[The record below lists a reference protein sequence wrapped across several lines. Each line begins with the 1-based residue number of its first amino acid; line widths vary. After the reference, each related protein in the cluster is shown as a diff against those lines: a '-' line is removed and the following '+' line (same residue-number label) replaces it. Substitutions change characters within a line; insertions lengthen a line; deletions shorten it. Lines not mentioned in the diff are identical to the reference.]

1 MVTIPKVLTKGSY
14 FGRCT
19 CGLAQRDAI
28 LCNHMAGFVVSLRV
42 PVLT

>member
-14 FGRCT
+14 FGWCT
-19 CGLAQRDAI
+19 CGLAQPDAI
-28 LCNHMAGFVVSLRV
+28 PCDHIAGVVVSLHV